1 MPSRRRINWPTTM
14 VLLLLHV
21 GAVAALFVFTWP
33 SFFAALF
40 LIWVAGGLG
49 ISMGYHRLHTHRSY
63 QVPLVLEY
71 FFAICGALALQG
83 GPIFWVATH
92 RVHHQR
98 ADQPGDPHSPRD
110 GAWWAHMGWILFG
123 DAHQSSTSPI
133 PASGFRTAEE
143 IAALPGARLI
153 REPLAITGPS
163 PLEYAYPRYSSQR
176 NIYRVPVP

>member
-14 VLLLLHV
+14 ALLLLHV

-63 QVPLVLEY
+63 QVPVVLEY

-83 GPIFWVATH
+83 GPIFWVASI
-92 RVHHQR
+92 
-98 ADQPGDPHSPRD
+98 GC
-110 GAWWAHMGWILFG
+110 I
-123 DAHQSSTSPI
+123 
-133 PASGFRTAEE
+133 
-143 IAALPGARLI
+143 I
-153 REPLAITGPS
+153 RERISLGIRTHLGTAPGGPIWAGFCLAMPIK
-163 PLEYAYPRYSSQR
+163 AAPRPFRRPDSEQR
-176 NIYRVPVP
+176 RR